1 MAKIL
6 TKEDRENIAKWAKE
20 QGLGKPLSREEHL
33 KLVKGKKIIIHDC
46 EDIRIKGGKQDGKGN
61 NMCK

>member
-6 TKEDRENIAKWAKE
+6 TKEDRKRIAKWAKE

-33 KLVKGKKIIIHDC
+33 KLIKGKKIVFSKRAIK
-46 EDIRIKGGKQDGKGN
+46 DIEEMDKSRWQK
-61 NMCK
+61 

>member
-6 TKEDRENIAKWAKE
+6 TEEDREKIAKWAEE

-33 KLVKGKKIIIHDC
+33 KLVQGKKIVFS
-46 EDIRIKGGKQDGKGN
+46 EQAKKDIEE
-61 NMCK
+61 MCG